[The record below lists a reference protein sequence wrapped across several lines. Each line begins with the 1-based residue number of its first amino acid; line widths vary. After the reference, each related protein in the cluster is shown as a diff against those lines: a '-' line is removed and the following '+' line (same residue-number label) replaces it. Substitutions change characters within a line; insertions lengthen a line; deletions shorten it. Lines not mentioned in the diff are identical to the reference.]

1 MNCSTISPYLFPV
14 LLLAM
19 AVYVLVGAISGSGK
33 LFQMDNI
40 IEEKKPQFHK
50 YTRALYFAL
59 AGVMIVLALI
69 SFLQS
74 VLYNQLVS
82 YRATERYKTEFA
94 SAIDDKG
101 EVSFT
106 TNGNT
111 YGPYSVNEEYNES
124 TPIQVF
130 LAKAQEISPDL
141 KWTQS
146 SSSMS
151 CAGSTASSAETPIEQ
166 LYYDQT
172 ALFGPD
178 GKPEYP
184 LRKDDELMHDADNN
198 LVYNDVEL
206 HTVYVSSFSK
216 TRSDA
221 NDGSFASKLYATP
234 KTLWTV
240 LNYVFLGLAA
250 AVVILLFVL
259 TRKFT
264 DKEKMAK
271 SRSQATGQSMPSSAF
286 EFDEEKPEQTEQKE

>member
-1 MNCSTISPYLFPV
+1 MNCSAISPYLFPI

-19 AVYVLVGAISGSGK
+19 AVYVLVGAISGSGR

-74 VLYNQLVS
+74 ALYNQLVS
-82 YRATERYKTEFA
+82 YRATERYKTEFT
-94 SAIDDKG
+94 SVIDEKG
-101 EVSFT
+101 EVT
-106 TNGNT
+106 YTANGTT

-130 LAKAQEISPDL
+130 LAKAKEAYPDL
-141 KWTQS
+141 NWTQS
-146 SSSMS
+146 ESSLS
-151 CAGSTASSAETPIEQ
+151 CFGGTTSGTQNPIEL
-166 LYYDQT
+166 LYYDET
-172 ALFGPD
+172 SMFGPD

-184 LRKDDELMHDADNN
+184 LRENDVLLRDADNN
-198 LVYNDVEL
+198 PVYNDVEL

-221 NDGSFASKLYATP
+221 TDGSFASKLYGMS
-234 KTLWTV
+234 KTLWSV
-240 LNYVFLGLAA
+240 LNYVFLGLA
-250 AVVILLFVL
+250 VVVVVLLFVL
-259 TRKFT
+259 TRKYT
-264 DKEKMAK
+264 DKEKLAK
-271 SRSQATGQSMPSSAF
+271 SRAQTTGQSSMPSSEF
-286 EFDEEKPEQTEQKE
+286 EFEEEKPTQKE